1 MQASVFPGD
10 AEIGRVEN
18 RVGTRHPTR
27 LTPSQL
33 QQLGMFRVAYL
44 VGERSSAGLTITIHS
59 ADGMT
64 VAVVDTL
71 AQAVELA
78 GQLGLALVAVH

>member
-1 MQASVFPGD
+1 MQANAFPGD

-18 RVGTRHPTR
+18 PAGTRHR
-27 LTPSQL
+27 SCLTPGEL

-44 VGERSSAGLTITIHS
+44 VGERSRAGLTITIHS

-78 GQLGLALVAVH
+78 AQLGLTLVAVH